1 MCHAMVTVGF
11 VYMLSGVIMFG
22 EVQEAISVHTHR
34 LKCIPVQ
41 FVLVFI
47 SHSSSA
53 VCAGL
58 KSVCEC
64 VSPSLTLHL
73 RY

>member
-11 VYMLSGVIMFG
+11 VYMLSGVIMFS
-22 EVQEAISVHTHR
+22 EVQEAINVHTHK
-34 LKCIPVQ
+34 LNKCIPVQ

-58 KSVCEC
+58 KSVCEPVRVC
-64 VSPSLTLHL
+64 VHP
-73 RY
+73 